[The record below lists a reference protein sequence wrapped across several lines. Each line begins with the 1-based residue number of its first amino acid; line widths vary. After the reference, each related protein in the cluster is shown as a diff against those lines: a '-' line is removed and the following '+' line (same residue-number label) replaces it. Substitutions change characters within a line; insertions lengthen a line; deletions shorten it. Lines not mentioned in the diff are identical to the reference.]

1 MSNSDELTQEIF
13 ERNRQKL
20 HNVVYCQSI
29 NGCDTSVLLIR
40 LSCPLFKKEL
50 GQNNKYILLII
61 NPGINIYISLGNY
74 HNKNCNKVSEKNLE
88 INLNIDIVI
97 WQFKFLISLNI

>member
-20 HNVVYCQSI
+20 HNVVFFQSI

-61 NPGINIYISLGNY
+61 NPGINIYISLS
-74 HNKNCNKVSEKNLE
+74 KKNLE

-97 WQFKFLISLNI
+97 WQFKFLISFNI